1 MNNTGFDG
9 LRILEFHRFQDDRG
23 VFSKILDQ
31 SFFSANQI
39 SADLKQVNYSVT
51 NKQGTVRGLHYQ
63 RPPHSEYKIIT
74 CLHGEVFDVAV
85 DLRKYSKT
93 FLQYFTYH
101 LKASIPK
108 AIVIPSGF
116 AHGFQAQ
123 RDPVFGLG
131 GRGVQHITRHSSHNR
146 PAFVH
151 QIEARPLF
159 VVWKQ
164 MNFCCNARQ
173 INAIQNSTI
182 CVIIPFV

>member
-116 AHGFQAQ
+116 AHGFQALADFTTLLYFHDRSYEPEAEAGLNVSDVNLKIPWPLPILGLSD
-123 RDPVFGLG
+123 RDSNFPNINKKFEGL
-131 GRGVQHITRHSSHNR
+131 
-146 PAFVH
+146 
-151 QIEARPLF
+151 E
-159 VVWKQ
+159 
-164 MNFCCNARQ
+164 
-173 INAIQNSTI
+173 
-182 CVIIPFV
+182 